1 MRPESQERNPYVG
14 PRPFEKQDKGLF
26 FGRDREASE
35 IFSLIIAHPTLLL
48 YAQSGAGKT
57 SLLNARL
64 IPLLEEEGFEVLPL
78 ARVRGLI
85 PESVQPE
92 EMPNLYVFNTIM
104 SWTEKKADSRGL
116 AQLSLAGFLKE
127 REHPIDEEGQALPR
141 AIIFDQF
148 EELFS
153 FYPEHWEERE
163 GFFRQVAQALKED
176 PLLRVLFVIRE
187 DYLASFDPY
196 VELLPERVRTRY
208 RLERLRGEA
217 AHQAIEGPLQD
228 IGRSFEEGLV
238 SSLVQE
244 LIKTRVKSATGE
256 MVEAVGKYV
265 EPVQLQI
272 VCKNL
277 WDSLPPD
284 VTVITSNHLH
294 TFGDVDEAL
303 KSFYE
308 KAVKIAARE
317 TDVKE
322 GDLRAWFDSQL
333 ITPAG
338 TRGTVFRGREYTGA
352 IPNSAVDALENQ
364 HIIRAELRAGA
375 RWYELTHD
383 RLIKPIQDSQKEF
396 IARKNKRQ
404 RARYT
409 KFGMAII
416 GIMAYIFVWHGLPFI
431 KEMRYNNK
439 LQKGYELSAN
449 NEVDKAI
456 ENYKKAIE
464 IDPQKATGYIVMGS
478 ALLNQGNVDKAIENY
493 KKAIEI
499 APDKV
504 GAIAYITLGN
514 ALLNQGKVDEAVEN
528 YKKAIEIDPQ
538 KATGYIAMGSALLN
552 KGNVDEAIENYKKAI
567 EIAPDKVDVNTY
579 TIVGNALLNQGKVDE
594 AVENYKKAI
603 EIDPQKATGYI
614 AMGSALLNK
623 GNVDEAHPTRH
634 LKQLTDLLNLS

>member
-1 MRPESQERNPYVG
+1 V
-14 PRPFEKQDKGLF
+14 
-26 FGRDREASE
+26 
-35 IFSLIIAHPTLLL
+35 
-48 YAQSGAGKT
+48 
-57 SLLNARL
+57 
-64 IPLLEEEGFEVLPL
+64 V
-78 ARVRGLI
+78 
-85 PESVQPE
+85 
-92 EMPNLYVFNTIM
+92 
-104 SWTEKKADSRGL
+104 
-116 AQLSLAGFLKE
+116 
-127 REHPIDEEGQALPR
+127 
-141 AIIFDQF
+141 
-148 EELFS
+148 
-153 FYPEHWEERE
+153 
-163 GFFRQVAQALKED
+163 QALKED

-464 IDPQKATGYIVMGS
+464 I
-478 ALLNQGNVDKAIENY
+478 
-493 KKAIEI
+493 
-499 APDKV
+499 
-504 GAIAYITLGN
+504 
-514 ALLNQGKVDEAVEN
+514 
-528 YKKAIEIDPQ
+528 
-538 KATGYIAMGSALLN
+538 
-552 KGNVDEAIENYKKAI
+552 
-567 EIAPDKVDVNTY
+567 APDKVDVNTY
-579 TIVGNALLNQGKVDE
+579 TIVGNALLNQGKADE
-594 AVENYKKAI
+594 AIEYYKQAIGINPKFIRAYNGLGFVYDKLKEYEEAEKYYRKALQIDPKFEDAVKNMKKLLLKRGMSEEEIENYFKAI
-603 EIDPQKATGYI
+603 SRDHQKT
-614 AMGSALLNK
+614 
-623 GNVDEAHPTRH
+623 
-634 LKQLTDLLNLS
+634 